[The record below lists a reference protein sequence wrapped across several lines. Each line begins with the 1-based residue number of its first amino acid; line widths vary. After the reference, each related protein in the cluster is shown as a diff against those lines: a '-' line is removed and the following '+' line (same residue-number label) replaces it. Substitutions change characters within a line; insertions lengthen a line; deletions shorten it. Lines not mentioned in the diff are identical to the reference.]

1 MKRQVKS
8 ATDEFRVLSFG
19 VDVVVPADMDASE
32 VENMLYD
39 AQTSPFKGKAR
50 IAGVDFKQDLTD
62 WYENSGYAGEMFIH

>member
-19 VDVVVPADMDASE
+19 VDVVVPADMDASVME
-32 VENMLYD
+32 DMLYELQD
-39 AQTSPFKGKAR
+39 KPFNGKGR

-62 WYENSGYAGEMFIH
+62 WYENNGYAGEIFIK